1 MFTSRLCFAIGKRVF
16 LMRWRHAEE
25 WISLTT
31 ETAEGFLLESEF
43 QVHETPHVISILEGG
58 SGKNRFGISCNKI
71 MLEW

>member
-1 MFTSRLCFAIGKRVF
+1 MVIFIIFTSRLCFAIGKRVF

-58 SGKNRFGISCNKI
+58 SGKNRFGI
-71 MLEW
+71 